1 MITMN
6 YLDDE
11 KYLLD
16 LLTRN
21 KLLTPEQV
29 KIFSM
34 KKEPQRQL
42 LLRKIGAAAGL
53 MTAEKYP

>member
-1 MITMN
+1 MN
-6 YLDDE
+6 FLDNE

-16 LLTRN
+16 LLTGN

-34 KKEPQRQL
+34 KKEPH
-42 LLRKIGAAAGL
+42 
-53 MTAEKYP
+53 